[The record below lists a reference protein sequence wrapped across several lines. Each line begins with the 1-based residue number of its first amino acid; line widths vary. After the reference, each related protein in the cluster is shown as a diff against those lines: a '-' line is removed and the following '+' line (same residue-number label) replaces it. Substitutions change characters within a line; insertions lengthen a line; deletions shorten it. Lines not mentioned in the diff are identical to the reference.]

1 MALSAHKTDRIYQ
14 AATMG
19 YGLGSDDLG
28 ELSYQNK
35 IEKEMGDM
43 KQTQSKQ
50 GTGISLP
57 LGTFG
62 GMK

>member
-1 MALSAHKTDRIYQ
+1 MALSSHKTDRIYQ

-28 ELSYQNK
+28 ELSYYNK

-50 GTGISLP
+50 GYPFLCV
-57 LGTFG
+57 LLEE
-62 GMK
+62 